1 MKQDWKNG
9 PDRATCGHCN
19 ARSMRCFVRLI
30 LIASLSAGW
39 HSLLAQKEV
48 LYSQYLV
55 NPMAINPAFAG
66 VREDFSM
73 TLAFRGR
80 LFSFLSQNSQ
90 QIATPITQ
98 TFAADGQLGTGPFGL
113 GFQVLN
119 DRNSTLG
126 NVGLSTNLSY
136 RVDLPNLAR
145 LFVGVQGGVNILPI
159 VGTGTSLGGSSA
171 LLSYGLGLYYDASTF
186 FAGISAPELNSKA
199 FGLGGFQYRQPIYV
213 QGGGK
218 LDLTDDFRL
227 IPSVV
232 VSRSGVE
239 PLAVDLNARLW
250 YANRAALGVS
260 VRQNNT
266 FTNGTFS
273 YVQGTLEYQLSG
285 NVRLG
290 YLYNSIAPEA
300 PLTAFQR
307 TMHELVFRYTPNP
320 NTLKFSYF

>member
-1 MKQDWKNG
+1 M
-9 PDRATCGHCN
+9 R
-19 ARSMRCFVRLI
+19 RSTRFLLLAC
-30 LIASLSAGW
+30 LSITW
-39 HSLLAQKEV
+39 LPLLAQKEV
-48 LYSQYLV
+48 LYSQYLI

-73 TLAFRGR
+73 TLGFRGR
-80 LFSFLSQNSQ
+80 LFSFLSQASQ

-98 TFAADGQLGTGPFGL
+98 TFATDGQLGTGPFGL

-119 DRNSTLG
+119 DRTSTLG

-136 RVDLPNLAR
+136 RIDLPNLAR

-159 VGTGTSLGGSSA
+159 IGTGSSLGGSSA
-171 LLSYGLGLYYDASTF
+171 LLSYGLGVYYDADRF
-186 FAGISAPELNSKA
+186 FAGVSAPELNSRA
-199 FGLGGFQYRQPIYV
+199 FGLGGFLYRQPVYV
-213 QGGGK
+213 QAGGK
-218 LDLTDDFRL
+218 LDLADEVKL

-232 VSRSGVE
+232 LSRSGAE
-239 PLAVDLNARLW
+239 PMAVDLNARLW
-250 YANRAALGVS
+250 YHNRAALGVS
-260 VRQNNT
+260 IRQNNT

-290 YLYNSIAPEA
+290 YLFNSIAPEA
-300 PLTAFQR
+300 PLNAFQR

>member
-1 MKQDWKNG
+1 M
-9 PDRATCGHCN
+9 
-19 ARSMRCFVRLI
+19 RSIIRL
-30 LIASLSAGW
+30 LLLVCLSVGW
-39 HSLLAQKEV
+39 LPLLAQKEV
-48 LYSQYLV
+48 LYSEYLI

-66 VREDFSM
+66 VREDFTM
-73 TLAFRGR
+73 TLGFRGR
-80 LFSFLSQNSQ
+80 LFSFLSQQTQ

-98 TFAADGQLGTGPFGL
+98 TFAADGQLGTGQFGL

-126 NVGLSTNLSY
+126 NVGLTTNLSY
-136 RVDLPNLAR
+136 RIDLPNLAR
-145 LFVGVQGGVNILPI
+145 LFFGVQGGVNILPI
-159 VGTGTSLGGSSA
+159 IGTGSSFGGGSSA
-171 LLSYGLGLYYDASTF
+171 LLSYGLGVYYDADRF
-186 FAGISAPELNSKA
+186 FAGLSAPELNSKA
-199 FGLGGFQYRQPIYV
+199 FGLGGFIYRQPIYL
-213 QGGGK
+213 QAGSK
-218 LDLTDDFRL
+218 LDLTDEFKL

-232 VSRSGVE
+232 LSRSGAE
-239 PLAVDLNARLW
+239 PLAVDLNARVW
-250 YANRAALGVS
+250 YRNRAALGVS

-266 FTNGTFS
+266 FTNGTFN
-273 YVQGTLEYQLSG
+273 YVQGTLEYQLSN

>member
-1 MKQDWKNG
+1 
-9 PDRATCGHCN
+9 
-19 ARSMRCFVRLI
+19 
-30 LIASLSAGW
+30 
-39 HSLLAQKEV
+39 
-48 LYSQYLV
+48 
-55 NPMAINPAFAG
+55 MAINPAFAG

-73 TLAFRGR
+73 TLGFRGR
-80 LFSFLSQNSQ
+80 LFSFLSQGSQ

-136 RVDLPNLAR
+136 RIDLPNLAR
-145 LFVGVQGGVNILPI
+145 LFLGVQGGVNILPI
-159 VGTGTSLGGSSA
+159 VGTGSSLGGSSA
-171 LLSYGLGLYYDASTF
+171 LLSYGLGLYYDADRF
-186 FAGISAPELNSKA
+186 FAGVSAPELNSRA
-199 FGLGGFQYRQPIYV
+199 FGLGGFLYRQPVYL
-213 QGGGK
+213 QAGGK
-218 LDLTDDFRL
+218 LDLSDVVKL

-232 VSRSGVE
+232 VSRAGAE
-239 PLAVDLNARLW
+239 PLAVDLNARIW
-250 YANRAALGVS
+250 YHNRAALGVS

>member
-1 MKQDWKNG
+1 M
-9 PDRATCGHCN
+9 R
-19 ARSMRCFVRLI
+19 RSTRFLLFAC
-30 LIASLSAGW
+30 LSVTWLPA
-39 HSLLAQKEV
+39 LAQKEV
-48 LYSQYLV
+48 LYSQYIV

-73 TLAFRGR
+73 TLGFRGR
-80 LFSFLSQNSQ
+80 LFSFLSQQSQ

-126 NVGLSTNLSY
+126 NVGLTTNLSY

-145 LFVGVQGGVNILPI
+145 LFFGVQGGVNILPI
-159 VGTGTSLGGSSA
+159 IGTGSSLGGSSA
-171 LLSYGLGLYYDASTF
+171 LLSYGLGVYYDADRF
-186 FAGISAPELNSKA
+186 FAGVSAPELNSKA
-199 FGLGGFQYRQPIYV
+199 FGLGGFLYRQPVYV
-213 QGGGK
+213 QAGGK
-218 LDLTDDFRL
+218 LDLAEAFKL

-232 VSRSGVE
+232 VSRSGAE

-250 YANRAALGVS
+250 YHDRAAVGVS
-260 VRQNNT
+260 IRQNNT

-273 YVQGTLEYQLSG
+273 YVQGSLEYQLSG

-290 YLYNSIAPEA
+290 YLFNSIAPEA

>member
-1 MKQDWKNG
+1 
-9 PDRATCGHCN
+9 
-19 ARSMRCFVRLI
+19 MRYSICFL
-30 LIASLSAGW
+30 LFACLSIGCLPA
-39 HSLLAQKEV
+39 LAQKEV

-66 VREDFSM
+66 VREDFNM
-73 TLAFRGR
+73 TLGFRGR
-80 LFSFLSQNSQ
+80 LFSFLSQNAQ

-98 TFAADGQLGTGPFGL
+98 TFAADGQLGSSQFGL
-113 GFQVLN
+113 GFQILN

-126 NVGLSTNLSY
+126 NLGLSTNLSY
-136 RVDLPNLAR
+136 RVDLPNLSR
-145 LFVGVQGGVNILPI
+145 LFIGVQGGVNVLPV
-159 VGTGTSLGGSSA
+159 VGTGINRSGSSA
-171 LLSYGLGLYYDASTF
+171 LLSYGVGLYYDADKF
-186 FAGISAPELNSKA
+186 FAGVSVPELNSKA
-199 FGLGGFQYRQPIYV
+199 FGFGGFSYRQPVYV
-213 QGGGK
+213 QGGAK
-218 LDLTDDFRL
+218 LDLTDDFKL
-227 IPSVV
+227 IPSIVL
-232 VSRSGVE
+232 SRSGAE
-239 PLAVDLNARLW
+239 PMAVDLNARVW
-250 YANRAALGVS
+250 YANRAAVGVS

-290 YLYNSIAPEA
+290 YLFNSIAPEA

>member
-1 MKQDWKNG
+1 
-9 PDRATCGHCN
+9 
-19 ARSMRCFVRLI
+19 MRHLLRF
-30 LIASLSAGW
+30 SLLVCLSVNW
-39 HSLLAQKEV
+39 LPLLAQKEV
-48 LYSQYLV
+48 LYSEYLL

-98 TFAADGQLGTGPFGL
+98 TFAADGQLGTGRFGL

-126 NVGLSTNLSY
+126 NVALSTNLSY
-136 RVDLPNLAR
+136 RIDLPNLSR
-145 LFVGVQGGVNILPI
+145 LFFGVQGGVNILPI
-159 VGTGTSLGGSSA
+159 IGTGTSLGGSSA
-171 LLSYGLGLYYDASTF
+171 LLSYGVGIYYDADKF
-186 FAGISAPELNSKA
+186 FAGLSAPELNSQS
-199 FGLGGFQYRQPIYV
+199 FGLGGFRFRQPLYV
-213 QGGGK
+213 QAGGK
-218 LDLTDDFRL
+218 LDLTDELKL

-232 VSRSGVE
+232 LAQAILTSTRSE
-239 PLAVDLNARLW
+239 PLGIDLNARLW
-250 YANRAALGVS
+250 YHNRAALGVS

-300 PLTAFQR
+300 PLTAFGR

>member
-1 MKQDWKNG
+1 M
-9 PDRATCGHCN
+9 RHTTYILLTFCL
-19 ARSMRCFVRLI
+19 SM
-30 LIASLSAGW
+30 SWLSA
-39 HSLLAQKEV
+39 LAQKEV

-66 VREDFSM
+66 VRTDFNM
-73 TLAFRGR
+73 TLGFRGR

-98 TFAADGQLGTGPFGL
+98 TFAADGQLGASRFGL

-126 NVGLSTNLSY
+126 NVGLTTNLSY
-136 RVDLPNLAR
+136 RIDLPNQAR

-159 VGTGTSLGGSSA
+159 VGTGTNLGGSSA
-171 LLSYGLGLYYDASTF
+171 LLSYGVGIYYDADRF
-186 FAGISAPELNSKA
+186 FGGVSAPELNSKA
-199 FGLGGFQYRQPIYV
+199 FGLGGFRYRQPVYIQV
-213 QGGGK
+213 GSK
-218 LDLTDDFRL
+218 LDLTESFKL

-232 VSRSGVE
+232 LSRAGSE
-239 PLAVDLNARLW
+239 PLAVDLNARVW

-285 NVRLG
+285 NIRLG

-307 TMHELVFRYTPNP
+307 SMHELVFRYTPNP
-320 NTLKFSYF
+320 TALKFSYF

>member
-1 MKQDWKNG
+1 
-9 PDRATCGHCN
+9 
-19 ARSMRCFVRLI
+19 MRHFVRL
-30 LIASLSAGW
+30 LLFACLSAGW
-39 HSLLAQKEV
+39 LPGLAQKEV
-48 LYSQYLV
+48 LYSQYLI

-66 VREDFSM
+66 VREDFNM

-80 LFSFLSQNSQ
+80 LFSFLSQNAQ

-98 TFAADGQLGTGPFGL
+98 TFAADGQLGTGRFGL

-126 NVGLSTNLSY
+126 NVGLSSNLSY
-136 RVDLPNLAR
+136 RIDLPNLAR
-145 LFVGVQGGVNILPI
+145 LFLGVQGGVNILPI

-171 LLSYGLGLYYDASTF
+171 LLSYGVGLYYDASAF

-199 FGLGGFQYRQPIYV
+199 FGLGGFLYRQPIYL

-218 LDLTDDFRL
+218 IDLTDEFKL

-232 VSRSGVE
+232 VSRSGAE
-239 PLAVDLNARLW
+239 PLAVDLNARVW
-250 YANRAALGVS
+250 YRERAALGVS

>member
-1 MKQDWKNG
+1 
-9 PDRATCGHCN
+9 
-19 ARSMRCFVRLI
+19 MRYSACI
-30 LIASLSAGW
+30 LFFACLSVGW
-39 HSLLAQKEV
+39 LPALAQKEV
-48 LYSQYLV
+48 LYSQYQV

-73 TLAFRGR
+73 TLGFRGR

-90 QIATPITQ
+90 QVATPITQ
-98 TFAADGQLGTGPFGL
+98 TFAADGQLGSGPVGL

-136 RVDLPNLAR
+136 KIELPNLAR
-145 LFVGVQGGVNILPI
+145 LFFGVQGGVNILPV
-159 VGTGTSLGGSSA
+159 VGTGTNLGGSSA
-171 LLSYGLGLYYDASTF
+171 LLSYGVGIYYDASTF
-186 FAGISAPELNSKA
+186 FAGVSAPELNNKA
-199 FGLGGFQYRQPIYV
+199 FGLGGFLYRQPVYV
-213 QGGGK
+213 QAGGK
-218 LDLTDDFRL
+218 LDLTDDFKV

-232 VSRSGVE
+232 LSRAGSE
-239 PLAVDLNARLW
+239 PMAVDLNARVW
-250 YANRAALGVS
+250 YANRAAVGVS

-273 YVQGTLEYQLSG
+273 YVQGSLEYQLSG